1 MKTPGELFF
10 FLCEEEEFHIVIML
24 LKRKPERQETEKR
37 VKKKKLHLAQ
47 RGTHSRHHIGS
58 VSLPGGAPF
67 LLSQGLWFTPGGAE
81 HLCPGH
87 LLDCITYKGQS
98 MLTAHVIATAVIIPS
113 EPDLEAAWSL
123 EPPSHNPEAQPAA
136 PCHLVLWA
144 QI

>member
-1 MKTPGELFF
+1 MIQDRRI
-10 FLCEEEEFHIVIML
+10 EEKE
-24 LKRKPERQETEKR
+24 KEKR

-113 EPDLEAAWSL
+113 EPDLEAALSAGSFL
-123 EPPSHNPEAQPAA
+123 PGSGHCPFPYSSALLRSPFPLGLPNSFVSRLLLNPP
-136 PCHLVLWA
+136 
-144 QI
+144 